1 MDYSGLH
8 HFSMIKY
15 GALSI
20 AVWHISILSSRLCS
34 VSRVSSISPKC
45 VPAVARHLGAISMRK
60 DGKHSKHM
68 ERYGKQYGNMM
79 IIWWSFHH
87 EKLGYLIMLMSKMLK
102 TNLICYR
109 LCRRPMLSVAGVT
122 AQKHCYM
129 VAGLFAS
136 HYAGIWWNIVTGWW
150 FQPLWKILVIWDDY
164 SQYMEK

>member
-34 VSRVSSISPKC
+34 VSSVSPKC

-60 DGKHSKHM
+60 YGKHSKHM
-68 ERYGKQYGNMM
+68 ERYGKQYGNIM

-87 EKLGYLIMLMSKMLK
+87 EKL
-102 TNLICYR
+102 
-109 LCRRPMLSVAGVT
+109 AGIFDYVDVQNAQNKPHLLTVT
-122 AQKHCYM
+122 VYAGDRCSRSLESQRATWLLD

-136 HYAGIWWNIVTGWW
+136 HYAGKWWNIVG
-150 FQPLWKILVIWDDY
+150 I
-164 SQYMEK
+164 